1 MRVLFCTLNYPPGI
15 AGGAERQAQLQAE
28 GLARRGHRVDVV
40 CPAVQGQRSGWQAGV
55 RVIRLPVID
64 VRLFRTITY
73 LPLLFAFLLLRARNY
88 QLIHVH
94 LANLQA
100 DVAALGAQL
109 SAVPT
114 YLKLAAGG
122 PRGEIGRMR
131 PVSLLTRFYG
141 IRHAAVIQAISGEIA
156 ADAVRIGVDSARIRR
171 IPNGVVVGS
180 KGGTADRNVA
190 RQRLGLPPTG
200 CVVLYLGRLE
210 QEKGV
215 ADLVSAWRGPDA
227 GALPTLVLVGSPGL
241 HEPVDLDPAPPRVI
255 VRSWTGDVAGYLAA
269 ADVFALP
276 SHVEGMSNAMLEA
289 MAAGLPV
296 IASRVG
302 AAEEL
307 IDESRGILIDA
318 GDRHALR
325 DAICELAADPTRR
338 EQLGANARAYAARH
352 FSIDSVLD
360 RIEAA
365 YYSIM
370 GAQ

>member
-1 MRVLFCTLNYPPGI
+1 M
-15 AGGAERQAQLQAE
+15 
-28 GLARRGHRVDVV
+28 
-40 CPAVQGQRSGWQAGV
+40 
-55 RVIRLPVID
+55 
-64 VRLFRTITY
+64 
-73 LPLLFAFLLLRARNY
+73 
-88 QLIHVH
+88 
-94 LANLQA
+94 
-100 DVAALGAQL
+100 
-109 SAVPT
+109 
-114 YLKLAAGG
+114 
-122 PRGEIGRMR
+122 
-131 PVSLLTRFYG
+131 
-141 IRHAAVIQAISGEIA
+141 
-156 ADAVRIGVDSARIRR
+156 
-171 IPNGVVVGS
+171 
-180 KGGTADRNVA
+180 
-190 RQRLGLPPTG
+190 
-200 CVVLYLGRLE
+200 VLYLGRLE

-215 ADLVSAWRGPDA
+215 ADLVSAWRRPDA
-227 GALPTLVLVGSPGL
+227 GALPALVLVGSPGL

-302 AAEEL
+302 AAAEL
-307 IDESRGILIDA
+307 IDESRGILVDA
-318 GDRHALR
+318 GDRRALR
-325 DAICELAADPTRR
+325 DAILELAADPRRR